1 MHPFAPNEDW
11 VGIVDDDDSIQRSL
25 ARLLRV
31 NGIHAE
37 TFGSAEEFFRHRKG
51 PPSCLIVD
59 VQLGPHTGFDLRDQ
73 FIAQGTRV
81 PPIIFITAREDLTAL
96 QFEHG
101 QGAYGWL
108 GKPLRAD
115 ALLALVRPH
124 LRLPRARYRN
134 DATTPSVSASR

>member
-1 MHPFAPNEDW
+1 MHSFTSEDW
-11 VGIVDDDDSIQRSL
+11 VGIVDDDDSIRRSL

-31 NGIHAE
+31 AGIHAE

-73 FIAQGTRV
+73 LITQSIRV
-81 PPIIFITAREDLTAL
+81 PPIIFITAREDLAAL

-101 QGAYGWL
+101 HGAYGWL
-108 GKPLRAD
+108 GKPLRAE
-115 ALLALVRPH
+115 ALLGLVRPH
-124 LRLPRARYRN
+124 LRKLHVSYRN
-134 DATTPSVSASR
+134 DATTTSVSAGS